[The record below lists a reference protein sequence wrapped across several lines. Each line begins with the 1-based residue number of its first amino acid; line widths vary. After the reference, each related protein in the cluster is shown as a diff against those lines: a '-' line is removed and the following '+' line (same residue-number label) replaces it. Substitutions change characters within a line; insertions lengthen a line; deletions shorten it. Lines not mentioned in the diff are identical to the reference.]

1 MKFISSNTDS
11 QTDETLLIRYRKT
24 GDKALIGVLFNRYV
38 HLVYGLCLKYLKDR
52 PQAQDA
58 VMAVFESLMGKLQN
72 HEVRY
77 FKSWLYMVAK
87 NHCLMELRKAGTS
100 ENLNGSVVENEVF
113 LHPIEEAHADIDD
126 DLEAMEKCLEQLRA
140 DQQRC
145 VRLFYLQELSY
156 EEVSKQT
163 SFALKKV
170 KSYIQNGKRNLKI
183 CIEKQHVDR

>member
-1 MKFISSNTDS
+1 MKFISSNTES
-11 QTDETLLIRYRKT
+11 QTDETLLMRYRKT

-52 PQAQDA
+52 PQAEDA

-126 DLEAMEKCLEQLRA
+126 DLEAMEKCLERLRA

-145 VRLFYLQELSY
+145 VRISSAACGYFTCRS
-156 EEVSKQT
+156 
-163 SFALKKV
+163 
-170 KSYIQNGKRNLKI
+170 
-183 CIEKQHVDR
+183 